1 MLCFKLPAIS
11 LSLNLVAMILLAH
24 SEGTQATAC
33 ECHLATVELGLATRF
48 AVLATNTVTDT
59 MDSTINGDMGTSTG
73 TTLPKYAPYTTGT
86 GLNGN
91 LHPNDATAIAGRTAA
106 ISALMDIHSRA
117 TCVTA
122 LGGVAELGGLTL
134 KPGVYTSTSSMQSEC
149 STVVLP
155 QLHIPNCTK

>member
-11 LSLNLVAMILLAH
+11 LSLNLVALILLAH

-106 ISALMDIHSRA
+106 ISALMDI
-117 TCVTA
+117 V
-122 LGGVAELGGLTL
+122 
-134 KPGVYTSTSSMQSEC
+134 
-149 STVVLP
+149 
-155 QLHIPNCTK
+155 